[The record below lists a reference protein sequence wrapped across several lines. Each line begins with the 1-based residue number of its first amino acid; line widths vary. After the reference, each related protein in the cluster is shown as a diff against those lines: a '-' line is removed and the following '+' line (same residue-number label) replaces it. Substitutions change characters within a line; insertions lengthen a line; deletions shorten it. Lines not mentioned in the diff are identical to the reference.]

1 MNCNDIYIYLHR
13 YIDETLDE
21 KSLRE
26 LKIHIETCAGCRE
39 KHDKFNR
46 FFELLK
52 SLPYSV
58 EPPADLIELLSK
70 ELLRKS
76 LNQINNERKTKII
89 DDIKK
94 RREQSRQEKLLNE
107 TRGLT
112 KKSRMSRSLKTPHSR
127 LSSGKIILFIA
138 AGVLIFSALAYYFY
152 LNSLANSPWTVE
164 SVKGTFELN
173 GLNYTDAFWYEGER
187 LICSDSSRL
196 RIIIPGEGRFEL
208 EGKSAALL
216 KQAHKKSNIIFLE
229 YGAVKTDD
237 KLGRLGLTVEFE
249 NNELKGD
256 IASYEFY
263 LNNGN
268 GELTVTNGAVYINDR
283 IKIKDGYFVKFRNF
297 SSGTPLR
304 IGVDRDF
311 ENFVE
316 QFDADYITPQTM
328 SGITKNA
335 KREDALSLLSIL
347 ENSPLTYR
355 GELFQAVANFFPPP
369 PNVTYD
375 GVIRLDKEMLT
386 SWENTIEKSL
396 GSQ

>member
-1 MNCNDIYIYLHR
+1 MNCNDIYIYLHK

-26 LKIHIETCAGCRE
+26 LKIHIETCAECRE

-76 LNQINNERKTKII
+76 LNQLNNERKTKII

-94 RREQSRQEKLLNE
+94 LREQSRQEKLLKE

-112 KKSRMSRSLKTPHSR
+112 KKSRMSRSLKTSHSR
-127 LSSGKIILFIA
+127 LSSGKIILIIA
-138 AGVLIFSALAYYFY
+138 AGILLFSALAYYFY

-164 SVKGTFELN
+164 SVKGVFELK

-187 LICSDSSRL
+187 LSCADSSIV

-208 EGKSAALL
+208 AGKSSILL
-216 KQAHKKSNIIFLE
+216 KRAQKKNNIIYLD
-229 YGAVKTDD
+229 YGTVKTDD
-237 KLGRLGLTVEFE
+237 KLGHLGLTVEFE

-263 LNNGN
+263 LNKGN

-297 SSGTPLR
+297 SPGTPLR
-304 IGVDRDF
+304 IGVDRAF
-311 ENFVE
+311 ENFAE
-316 QFDADYITPQTM
+316 QFDAGYITPQTI
-328 SGITKNA
+328 SGIIKNA
-335 KREDALSLLSIL
+335 KGEDAVSLLSIL
-347 ENSPLTYR
+347 ERSPLNYR
-355 GELFQAVANFFPPP
+355 GELFQAVANFYPPP

-375 GVIRLDKEMLT
+375 GVMRLDKEMLA
-386 SWENTIEKSL
+386 SWESVIEESL
-396 GSQ
+396 TAQ